1 MDPQPNEQ
9 ALGNAYALRTVLR
22 SIPGLG
28 HLRVEYAIAFP
39 HAERI
44 AGALPPNLRPA
55 QVLTADALADPA
67 GAIDLLMARWGGGD
81 LGDAMVTAIVAT
93 LCPDADFV
101 WDVDARAARARRRM
115 ESICRDQVRALERLD
130 MNRSVLVTGG
140 PGTGKT
146 RLAMSWATRAVVR
159 GERTLLT
166 CFNVP
171 LAGEMRA
178 RLSGH
183 ELLTVDAFHE
193 AMRSLPGMPPL
204 EQPDDAATGW
214 WEREL
219 VDHVAAHLG
228 EVAIRFD
235 TVVVDEAQDFDPRWL
250 DLLDQLLDPDGPRR
264 RLRVGDPSQ
273 LLYERG
279 FTLPEADDGWTRCEL
294 AYNCRNTFD
303 IAQLLRRHLAGA
315 ATPIAGPPAVELCGV
330 AAESLDHVVELVGE
344 EIDRLD
350 DADRRPDRV
359 LVATFHRAERDRLRD
374 ELGFVEWEAGNPQ
387 AVVCETVHRVKGLEF
402 DHVILAT
409 ADPAMPDA
417 LLAVGV
423 SRAIS
428 GLTVIAPA
436 TVGRRLGLVED

>member
-1 MDPQPNEQ
+1 M
-9 ALGNAYALRTVLR
+9 G
-22 SIPGLG
+22 
-28 HLRVEYAIAFP
+28 
-39 HAERI
+39 
-44 AGALPPNLRPA
+44 
-55 QVLTADALADPA
+55 
-67 GAIDLLMARWGGGD
+67 
-81 LGDAMVTAIVAT
+81 
-93 LCPDADFV
+93 
-101 WDVDARAARARRRM
+101 
-115 ESICRDQVRALERLD
+115 
-130 MNRSVLVTGG
+130 RSVLVTGG

-146 RLAMSWATRAVVR
+146 RLAMLWATRAVVR

-204 EQPDDAATGW
+204 EQPDDAVTGW

-235 TVVVDEAQDFDPRWL
+235 TVVATRRRTSTRCWL

-303 IAQLLRRHLAGA
+303 IAQLLRRHLASA
-315 ATPIAGPPAVELCGV
+315 ATPIAGPPVVELCGV

-350 DADRRPDRV
+350 DADRRPDR
-359 LVATFHRAERDRLRD
+359 RAGGHVPPCRARPAARRARLRRVGGRQPAGRRVRDRAPG
-374 ELGFVEWEAGNPQ
+374 EGP
-387 AVVCETVHRVKGLEF
+387 RVRPRHPGDRGSSPL
-402 DHVILAT
+402 
-409 ADPAMPDA
+409 DA

-423 SRAIS
+423 SLANQRPDRDRLQPWGDGWGWWRIELMPWS
-428 GLTVIAPA
+428 PTVSSMI
-436 TVGRRLGLVED
+436 LSLMILL